1 MVSIAIAFIQSSM
14 HELPCI
20 GTYLTPHHFLGQTS
34 SPEIVPAD
42 VELLKSQLEFL
53 KQSYSEFVETIKIIF
68 IILGIAGTLAAY
80 FFGKS
85 FRDLQISARENIE
98 RIHNFSETAS
108 KDAVEQVRRKAE
120 TEVAYMVEHEARDI
134 VRAEVRN
141 IARIV
146 KKEQVIGATQVDYY
160 LQGGDQP
167 PKEVGLLRARE
178 FGDVSFFTQ
187 RNELRTQE
195 SDVVVLDLENF
206 KTEAGEAFAGLTP
219 DVRNEIARPIIDDL
233 LERLPKSSVL
243 IVFVSYPQIQHI
255 NVVAKKRYVLAANGS
270 ITLVG
275 NAADG
280 AYVAKGDR
288 HLAK

>member
-1 MVSIAIAFIQSSM
+1 MIYTERL
-14 HELPCI
+14 HECSKIYHIFSLLAS
-20 GTYLTPHHFLGQTS
+20 YLR
-34 SPEIVPAD
+34 
-42 VELLKSQLEFL
+42 KNRQL
-53 KQSYSEFVETIKIIF
+53 
-68 IILGIAGTLAAY
+68 
-80 FFGKS
+80 
-85 FRDLQISARENIE
+85 
-98 RIHNFSETAS
+98 
-108 KDAVEQVRRKAE
+108 
-120 TEVAYMVEHEARDI
+120 
-134 VRAEVRN
+134 
-141 IARIV
+141 
-146 KKEQVIGATQVDYY
+146 
-160 LQGGDQP
+160 